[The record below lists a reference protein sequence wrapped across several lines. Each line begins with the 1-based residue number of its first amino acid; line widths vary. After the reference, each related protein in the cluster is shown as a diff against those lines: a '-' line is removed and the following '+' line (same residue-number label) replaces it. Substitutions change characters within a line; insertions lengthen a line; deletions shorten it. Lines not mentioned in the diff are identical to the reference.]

1 MSLAWDWQYC
11 LNLCIFQI
19 AKFIGGESSP
29 LILEQDPS
37 GGFITSLEVDRIEA
51 DSGDTYGCQ
60 PNPGVAAEV
69 KVHVIKE
76 GNIKRLGSQ
85 YRFRTYKLFQE
96 LCSLCKIQAVKSC
109 QFKICMCLC

>member
-1 MSLAWDWQYC
+1 MHLFQQFQWLITINFRQSIIFQHTKLNSISLK
-11 LNLCIFQI
+11 LIIFQI
-19 AKFIGGESSP
+19 AKFLGGESSP

-37 GGFITSLEVDRIEA
+37 GVFITSLEVDRIEA

-76 GNIKRLGSQ
+76 GN
-85 YRFRTYKLFQE
+85 
-96 LCSLCKIQAVKSC
+96 
-109 QFKICMCLC
+109 

>member
-1 MSLAWDWQYC
+1 MMQTSVPVKIKQNADNASLFNSNKLYFQS
-11 LNLCIFQI
+11 ISFQI
-19 AKFIGGESSP
+19 AKFLGGESSP

-37 GGFITSLEVDRIEA
+37 GVFITSLEVDRIEA

-76 GNIKRLGSQ
+76 GN
-85 YRFRTYKLFQE
+85 
-96 LCSLCKIQAVKSC
+96 
-109 QFKICMCLC
+109 